1 MSYMQISDQLLIDRL
16 NQVASRLSDTT
27 PLAAA
32 IAGTFATVTDD
43 NFDHGGRPEWAGRSL
58 TTLKIYERKGIK
70 YSGVLQASGNLRA
83 RVVTSHTQDEAIISN
98 NMPYAAAMHFGIKQ
112 GASGKTRRGAPIPF
126 GDIPARPYMPMD
138 TNGIL
143 QPEAEQE
150 VFQDVDHY
158 WHKIFTP

>member
-1 MSYMQISDQLLIDRL
+1 MSFMQINDQVLIDRL
-16 NQVASRLSDTT
+16 NQVADRLFDTS

-43 NFDHGGRPEWAGRSL
+43 NFDHGGRPEWAGRSV

-70 YSGVLQASGNLRA
+70 FGGVLQASGELRA
-83 RVVTSHTQDEAIISN
+83 RVVTSNTQDEAMISN
-98 NMPYAAAMHFGIKQ
+98 NMPYAAAMQFGIKQ
-112 GASGKTRRGAPIPF
+112 GASGKTTRGAPIPF
-126 GDIPARPYMPMD
+126 GGIPARPYMPMD
-138 TNGIL
+138 KDGFL

-150 VFQDVDHY
+150 VFLDVDHY

>member
-16 NQVASRLSDTT
+16 NHVASRLSDTT

>member
-1 MSYMQISDQLLIDRL
+1 MSTIKINDQALIDRL
-16 NQVASRLSDTT
+16 HQVAERLFDTS

-43 NFDHGGRPEWAGRSL
+43 NFEKGGRPEWAGRKI
-58 TTLKIYERKGIK
+58 TTLKIYEYKGIK

-112 GASGKTRRGAPIPF
+112 GASGKTSRGAPIPF

-138 TNGIL
+138 THGVL
-143 QPEAEQE
+143 QPEAERE
-150 VFQDVDHY
+150 VFLDVDHY
-158 WHKIFTP
+158 WQKIFNP